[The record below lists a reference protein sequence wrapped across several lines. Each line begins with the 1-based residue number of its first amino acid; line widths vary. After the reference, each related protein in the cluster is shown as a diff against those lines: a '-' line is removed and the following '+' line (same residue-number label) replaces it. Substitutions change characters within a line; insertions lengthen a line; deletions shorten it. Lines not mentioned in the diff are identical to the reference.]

1 VTLKGTDR
9 FLVDDVHCRIDGQ
22 VLDVLNLSV
31 SGLFVATDTPLPAG
45 QVVELEL
52 VLPGREPFLVLG
64 KITWLNET
72 VDSKAPH
79 LPRGFGVQVTRIAM
93 ADKLAILDLLKQAKV
108 VDERRRGR
116 FI

>member
-9 FLVDDVHCRIDGQ
+9 FLVEGVQCRVDGQ

-45 QVVELEL
+45 QVIELEL
-52 VLPGREPFLVLG
+52 LLPDREPFRLLG
-64 KITWLNET
+64 KITWLNEAL
-72 VDSKAPH
+72 DGKAPH

-93 ADKLAILDLLKQAKV
+93 ADKLAILDVLKQAKV